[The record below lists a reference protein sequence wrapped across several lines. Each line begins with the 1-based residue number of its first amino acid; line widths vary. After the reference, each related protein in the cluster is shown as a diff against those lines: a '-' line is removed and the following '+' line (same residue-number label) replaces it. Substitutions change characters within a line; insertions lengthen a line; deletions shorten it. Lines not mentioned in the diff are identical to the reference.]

1 MPIAAYDG
9 AMNQAVTLLQAL
21 GDEQR
26 LRIMGLLLV
35 QSEGTCVCELVDA
48 LCIPQYQV
56 SRQLSAL
63 RDAGLVSGEKRGVWV
78 YYQVSP
84 GLSPLA
90 KSMLETLATH
100 LNSDDVT
107 HDKDRF
113 TQRLALRKNGVCA
126 VGYERGR
133 PFRDT
138 IPLLPTD
145 RPRGGAHGR
154 V

>member
-1 MPIAAYDG
+1 MPIPAYDG

-35 QSEGTCVCELVDA
+35 QPEGTCVCELVDA

-84 GLSPLA
+84 DLPPLA
-90 KSMLETLATH
+90 KGMLETLAAH
-100 LNSDDVT
+100 LNSDDAS

-113 TQRLALRKNGVCA
+113 TKRLALRKNGVCA
-126 VGYERGR
+126 LGYERGR

-154 V
+154 T